1 MQYEILRDVLIIGVS
16 AVAVFS
22 ALISALVF
30 FILRAVLMKDIT
42 TEVNKRVD
50 TECRKLRATADVQLG
65 VTYWIQKSYDRAI
78 DVTKR
83 ALEDAED
90 ILDEAKVIF
99 AKSNLGF
106 YYAEKHK
113 QEPTWHM
120 KEKAMELTKIGFEK
134 YSSSVSKFQQPDWI
148 DNYVFVKAAF
158 VQTIKERQDVIQLV
172 NDLLLRGDLETIHC
186 YLEQSKAYVS
196 GLRLTS

>member
-1 MQYEILRDVLIIGVS
+1 MQYEILRDVLIIVVS
-16 AVAVFS
+16 AIAVLS
-22 ALISALVF
+22 ALIGGLVF
-30 FILRAVLMKDIT
+30 FLLRSVLMKDIT
-42 TEVNKRVD
+42 TQVNKRVD
-50 TECRKLRATADVQLG
+50 KECRKLRAISDVQLG
-65 VTYWIQKSYDRAI
+65 VTYWTQKSYARAI

-113 QEPTWHM
+113 QEPTWHR
-120 KEKAMELTKIGFEK
+120 KEEAIELTKIGFEK
-134 YSSSVSKFQQPDWI
+134 YSPSVSRFQQPDWI

-158 VQTIKERQDVIQLV
+158 VQTSKEREDVVQLID
-172 NDLLLRGDLETIHC
+172 NLLPRGDLETIHV
-186 YLEQSKAYVS
+186 YLEDSKTYAS